1 MKAFSPEWAH
11 AFHDAINL
19 NDAYAK
25 SGAKWNL
32 GKLALVLEDKAIVL
46 DLYEGQCRSVD
57 HVSATEADT
66 LADFIIEGSEAVW
79 QDVLSGKLAPL
90 MGIMSGKLKLSKGS
104 ISKLLPFTKAAI
116 DLVNSAQTLE
126 TEF

>member
-1 MKAFSPEWAH
+1 MQAFSPEWAN
-11 AFHDAINL
+11 AFHSAINE
-19 NDAYAK
+19 NEAYAK

-32 GKLALVLEDKAIVL
+32 GQLALVLDDKAIVL
-46 DLYEGQCRSVD
+46 DLYEGQCRSVA
-57 HVSATEADT
+57 HVSATEAVP
-66 LADFIIEGSEAVW
+66 LANFIIEGNEAVW
-79 QDVLSGKLAPL
+79 QNVLSGKLAPL

-104 ISKLLPFTKAAI
+104 IGKLLPFTKAAI